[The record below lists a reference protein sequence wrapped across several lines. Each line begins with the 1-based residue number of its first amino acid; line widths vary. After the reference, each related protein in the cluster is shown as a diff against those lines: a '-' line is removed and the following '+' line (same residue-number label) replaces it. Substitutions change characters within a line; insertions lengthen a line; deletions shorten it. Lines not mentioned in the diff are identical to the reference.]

1 MVHAARTEIVSVC
14 LLLKIE
20 KWFNGWGGD
29 DELALF
35 DRDVRLLA
43 SQESSLLNALAGESL
58 IPGVKLRR
66 LVQA

>member
-1 MVHAARTEIVSVC
+1 MVHAAWTEIVSVC

-20 KWFNGWGGD
+20 KRFNGWDGE

-35 DRDVRLLA
+35 DRDVHLLA

-66 LVQA
+66 LVQV